1 LGHPPGFVASPA
13 EGSSACP
20 DDGVVNVSVELENQ
34 SAIDRLTGCERVVGD
49 VWLRAGLQLDYTP
62 LRSLRDVEGTLLVRG
77 EGSPAAHTLE
87 SLRGLEEAGGIEL
100 LELQLD
106 SLEPLSGLRRLGA
119 TTSTGLAPSEAIDK
133 ETAPEDRDYVSFYG
147 LAVVNCAGLT
157 SLGGLR
163 SLEELDELVLVDN
176 PDLENLEG
184 LIALRELSVLRLS
197 GGAVDLREGLPV
209 HPLSV
214 SRSRWADLSPLGDA
228 RVLESLELLD
238 NAALASLT
246 GAQLPEHLE
255 SLTLSNNPV
264 LANLD
269 GLDALASVERL
280 SIATVN
286 QFPGESI
293 ESQLT
298 SLTGLSG
305 LQRVEELRLYGQAR
319 LRSLAGLEALTQIE
333 LLEFSYNLALE
344 SVEALA
350 HLERVGRFFLLGS
363 PALESLSLGSTSI
376 GALALLDVGIV
387 DLTGLEQVSV
397 ETEFGVWRAPQ
408 LASLRGLPQLGP
420 DVNVSLNEL
429 PG

>member
-1 LGHPPGFVASPA
+1 
-13 EGSSACP
+13 
-20 DDGVVNVSVELENQ
+20 
-34 SAIDRLTGCERVVGD
+34 
-49 VWLRAGLQLDYTP
+49 
-62 LRSLRDVEGTLLVRG
+62 
-77 EGSPAAHTLE
+77 
-87 SLRGLEEAGGIEL
+87 
-100 LELQLD
+100 
-106 SLEPLSGLRRLGA
+106 
-119 TTSTGLAPSEAIDK
+119 
-133 ETAPEDRDYVSFYG
+133 
-147 LAVVNCAGLT
+147 
-157 SLGGLR
+157 
-163 SLEELDELVLVDN
+163 
-176 PDLENLEG
+176 
-184 LIALRELSVLRLS
+184 
-197 GGAVDLREGLPV
+197 
-209 HPLSV
+209 
-214 SRSRWADLSPLGDA
+214 
-228 RVLESLELLD
+228 
-238 NAALASLT
+238 
-246 GAQLPEHLE
+246 
-255 SLTLSNNPV
+255 
-264 LANLD
+264 
-269 GLDALASVERL
+269 
-280 SIATVN
+280 VN